1 MMTEYDAHTLYRE
14 QEEKDKIS
22 AIEGNNGKITYHFKD
37 GTIEIWKRNKRGR
50 LYKFQ
55 KRAFYDR

>member
-1 MMTEYDAHTLYRE
+1 MTEYDAHEMYR
-14 QEEKDKIS
+14 QEIQKNKVS
-22 AIEGNNGKITYHFKD
+22 ALEGSNGKITYHFKD

>member
-1 MMTEYDAHTLYRE
+1 MTEYDAHDMY
-14 QEEKDKIS
+14 QKQIEKDKIS

>member
-1 MMTEYDAHTLYRE
+1 MTEYDAHALYRD
-14 QEEKDKIS
+14 QQVKDKLS
-22 AIEGNNGKITYHFKD
+22 GVEANNGKITYHFKD

>member
-1 MMTEYDAHTLYRE
+1 MTEYDAFEMHRKQIE
-14 QEEKDKIS
+14 QDKIS
-22 AIEGNNGKITYHFKD
+22 AVEGSNGKITYHFKD

>member
-1 MMTEYDAHTLYRE
+1 MTEYDAHTLYRE
-14 QEEKDKIS
+14 REEKDKVS

-37 GTIEIWKRNKRGR
+37 GTIELWKRNKRGR

-55 KRAFYDR
+55 KRAIYDR